1 MSRQKQNGAGLYGH
15 SREVTLRACYILD
28 LLFGFVSLLVS
39 ATSFFTGNQRMA
51 FYNIVF
57 AAIMLGLFVA
67 EKLTK
72 SIVMVLPV
80 FFVVNYGCIWSYL
93 VLGDDEGQSLI
104 YLLLLPVFS
113 LYFMRRKT
121 FLWYSCSA
129 AGIFA
134 VFMWT
139 PVSQF
144 FYPFSTVTRVV
155 MPLTYLAEQMGLY
168 VISSYIEHVDRN
180 REDLLELNIR
190 YKEEA
195 EQANQAKREFLAH
208 MSHEIRTPINAI
220 LGMNEMILRESS
232 EDDILGYASDLE
244 SAGNTLLA
252 LVNDI
257 LDYSKIESGK
267 LTVIASEYMLSSVI
281 NDVVNMIR
289 PKTRKKKLDLRLE
302 IASDI
307 PDLLYGDDVRIR
319 QIMLELMND
328 AVKYTESG
336 TVTLHMDGHIKNEK
350 QLLLRIKVVDT
361 GIGSRPADALPL
373 TEGLVELL
381 GGQMEEEHE
390 PDRGSVF
397 SVEIPQEIRSMKAMG
412 DFAQNVQNHLNRK
425 RYRKERFTAPGVKIL
440 VVDDNKM
447 NLTVVKQLLKQTQI
461 QVDTAESGDEC
472 LELAEKNLYDLILM
486 DHMMPDKDGVETLAE
501 LRGQMQNREVPV
513 IALTANAIAG
523 ARDMYLDYGFD
534 DYLSKPIS
542 GDKLERK
549 LLRYLPEEKVCRKE
563 EDISEPIA
571 AIEEI
576 REAQESRMQL
586 TSSGGRESVTHIFIV
601 NPYAGKRTFAADLRK
616 RLAEIEGIRYFVF
629 NTREKGKEADMVR
642 EILGIF
648 ENEKLRFY
656 CCGGSGTMR
665 NILNGFDNL
674 SNVEIAFYPCG
685 LTNDFLK
692 VFGKNAAE
700 FNDIE
705 KLIDGEILDVDYI
718 RSNAGVMLNTF
729 SAGMDAAVIEKME
742 QYRVLGALGEN
753 VPYTL
758 AALYAVLFAKRYT
771 YEIYIDGKEILG
783 KMTEIYFGN
792 GQVLGGSLAFAPNA
806 DIRDGKGDFRLVRAG
821 KGFSDVPMMYG
832 LLKQQYDK
840 IDANSEYGRCKEIII
855 RRTDGSAFSMNQDGE
870 SVGNYTEWKAKI
882 VHRGLHLVVPKGVR
896 QQND

>member
-1 MSRQKQNGAGLYGH
+1 
-15 SREVTLRACYILD
+15 
-28 LLFGFVSLLVS
+28 
-39 ATSFFTGNQRMA
+39 
-51 FYNIVF
+51 
-57 AAIMLGLFVA
+57 
-67 EKLTK
+67 
-72 SIVMVLPV
+72 
-80 FFVVNYGCIWSYL
+80 
-93 VLGDDEGQSLI
+93 
-104 YLLLLPVFS
+104 
-113 LYFMRRKT
+113 
-121 FLWYSCSA
+121 
-129 AGIFA
+129 
-134 VFMWT
+134 
-139 PVSQF
+139 
-144 FYPFSTVTRVV
+144 
-155 MPLTYLAEQMGLY
+155 
-168 VISSYIEHVDRN
+168 
-180 REDLLELNIR
+180 
-190 YKEEA
+190 
-195 EQANQAKREFLAH
+195 
-208 MSHEIRTPINAI
+208 
-220 LGMNEMILRESS
+220 
-232 EDDILGYASDLE
+232 
-244 SAGNTLLA
+244 
-252 LVNDI
+252 
-257 LDYSKIESGK
+257 
-267 LTVIASEYMLSSVI
+267 
-281 NDVVNMIR
+281 
-289 PKTRKKKLDLRLE
+289 
-302 IASDI
+302 
-307 PDLLYGDDVRIR
+307 
-319 QIMLELMND
+319 
-328 AVKYTESG
+328 
-336 TVTLHMDGHIKNEK
+336 
-350 QLLLRIKVVDT
+350 
-361 GIGSRPADALPL
+361 
-373 TEGLVELL
+373 
-381 GGQMEEEHE
+381 
-390 PDRGSVF
+390 
-397 SVEIPQEIRSMKAMG
+397 
-412 DFAQNVQNHLNRK
+412 
-425 RYRKERFTAPGVKIL
+425 
-440 VVDDNKM
+440 
-447 NLTVVKQLLKQTQI
+447 
-461 QVDTAESGDEC
+461 VDTAESGDEC

-563 EDISEPIA
+563 EDTPEPVA

-586 TSSGGRESVTHIFIV
+586 TSSGGRDSVTHIFIV

-665 NILNGFDNL
+665 NILNGFDDL

-692 VFGKNAAE
+692 VFGKNEAE

-729 SAGMDAAVIEKME
+729 STGMDAAVIEKME
-742 QYRVLGALGEN
+742 QYRVLGAFGEN

-771 YEIYIDGKEILG
+771 YEIYIDGKEISG

-840 IDANSEYGRCKEIII
+840 IDANSEYGRFKEIII
-855 RRTDGSAFSMNQDGE
+855 RRTDGSSFFMNQDGE
-870 SVGNYTEWKAKI
+870 AVGNYTEWKAKI